1 MEMGLDVWPLIVR
14 PKFLEINGV
23 QKHTT
28 FALIN
33 DKGTNQVFYIKST
46 RGPFIYYVITF
57 LGFLDPPPP
66 LRQHV
71 FSTKNKQK
79 LAFSDPPSLLQVRDA
94 SWNFLFFL
102 SDILRQYEFWFESE

>member
-1 MEMGLDVWPLIVR
+1 MR

-57 LGFLDPPPP
+57 LGFFDPPPP

-79 LAFSDPPSLLQVRDA
+79 LAFSGAEIQAHPNKKWLYVSNRQRFVPSSGNIEKA
-94 SWNFLFFL
+94 
-102 SDILRQYEFWFESE
+102 I